1 MPVDAAALRRHRKR
15 LNDLRDE
22 FVKEGELT
30 FEPGRTDPTAVGT
43 DEDEQPLAEMSQTI
57 ASSRNRARV
66 CVLPRIQAAL
76 NRLENDP
83 DSFGLCAECD
93 EPISPKRLELMPFVD
108 LCAECQQAKDGPK
121 QPSGRRHLRDYK

>member
-1 MPVDAAALRRHRKR
+1 MDSKALARHRKR
-15 LNDLRDE
+15 LLELKAEILAEGDLPI
-22 FVKEGELT
+22 
-30 FEPGRTDPTAVGT
+30 EPGRTDPTSVGS

-57 ASSRNRARV
+57 ASSRNRARASE
-66 CVLPRIQAAL
+66 LTRIQAAL

-108 LCAECQQAKDGPK
+108 LCVECQQAKDGPK

>member
-1 MPVDAAALRRHRKR
+1 VDAAALRRHRKR

-22 FVKEGELT
+22 IVNEGDLT
-30 FEPGRTDPTAVGT
+30 IEPGRTDPTAVGT

-57 ASSRNRARV
+57 ASSRNRARASE
-66 CVLPRIQAAL
+66 LTRIQAAL

-108 LCAECQQAKDGPK
+108 LCVECQQAKDGPK

>member
-1 MPVDAAALRRHRKR
+1 MDAAALRRHRKR

-22 FVKEGELT
+22 IVNEGDLT
-30 FEPGRTDPTAVGT
+30 IEPGRTDPTAVGT

-57 ASSRNRARV
+57 ASSRNRARASE
-66 CVLPRIQAAL
+66 LTRIQAAL

-108 LCAECQQAKDGPK
+108 LCVECQQAKDGPK